1 MTELVTANYGMVNP
15 YSAMIYGLT
24 DAQRAQLFDADP
36 ANDATEFK
44 PFQITPTPLNALKAG
59 PTGGYPHAG
68 LLSMPSLLVRYP
80 SSTSNVERT
89 RGARVVLERM
99 LAIPVTKFADFST
112 AKLPAD
118 ADLELATQQYPA
130 CLVCHAAIDPIAGHF
145 RNYGTSGQYRPG
157 SKLPSHLPGAAFL
170 GQSMPDGDTMDP
182 VAWLGGVVA
191 QHPRFALG
199 VLMPVLADL
208 IGAPIL
214 IPPTDVSSD
223 DYAAKYMAWRLQQ
236 IEIQR
241 LRREFAGPS
250 GLRIKPLIKAIV
262 KGPFFRAV
270 GAPMLDPTMQQAFG
284 FAGIGQGTLLTPEQL
299 HRKILSTTG
308 FNYTSDLTSK
318 GRNLFLSFSDYRL
331 MFGGTDWDSTAE
343 RYREPN
349 AMATRIAMRMG
360 NEMAC
365 LAVPQDF
372 AIKDAAS
379 RKLFPNVTIATTP
392 ESGGEAAIRTE
403 IKRLHRLLLN
413 EELADNGPEL
423 NATYKLWTDAHAALL
438 AAGKSST
445 AIRLPTRCRAIAAF
459 AGGAFPD
466 ATHDAIQD
474 DANGTVLAWMAVAA
488 YLFSD
493 GRFFLQ

>member
-1 MTELVTANYGMVNP
+1 
-15 YSAMIYGLT
+15 
-24 DAQRAQLFDADP
+24 
-36 ANDATEFK
+36 
-44 PFQITPTPLNALKAG
+44 
-59 PTGGYPHAG
+59 
-68 LLSMPSLLVRYP
+68 
-80 SSTSNVERT
+80 
-89 RGARVVLERM
+89 
-99 LAIPVTKFADFST
+99 
-112 AKLPAD
+112 
-118 ADLELATQQYPA
+118 
-130 CLVCHAAIDPIAGHF
+130 VCHAAIDPIAGHF

-157 SKLPSHLPGAAFL
+157 SKMPNHLPAASFL
-170 GQSMPDGDTMDP
+170 GQSMPAGDTMDP
-182 VAWLGGVVA
+182 VNWLGTAVA

-214 IPPTDVSSD
+214 IPPTDVTAD
-223 DYAAKYMAWRLQQ
+223 GYAAKYMAWRLQQ

-241 LRREFAGPS
+241 LRRNFAGTG
-250 GLRIKPLIKAIV
+250 GLRIKPLVKDIV
-262 KGPFFRAV
+262 TGPFFRAI
-270 GAPMLDPTMQQAFG
+270 GSPALDATMQQAFG
-284 FAGIGQGTLLTPEQL
+284 LAGIGQGTLLTPEQL
-299 HRKILSTTG
+299 HRKIASTTG

-318 GRNLFLSFSDYRL
+318 GRSMFLSFSDYRL

-379 RKLFPNVTIATTP
+379 RKLFPNVTVTTTP
-392 ESGGEAAIRTE
+392 ESGGEATIRAE

-413 EELADNGPEL
+413 EELADGSPEL
-423 NATYKLWTDAHAALL
+423 EATYKLWSDSHAAVL
-438 AAGKSST
+438 ALGKTST
-445 AIRLPTRCRAIAAF
+445 AIKLPTRCRAIAAY
-459 AGGAFPD
+459 AGGAAYPD
-466 ATHDAIQD
+466 TTHDAVQD
-474 DANGTVLAWMAVAA
+474 DANATVRAWMAVVA